1 MNKTDML
8 PLQDRDKQLAELS
21 ETLQAACVSQ
31 QQLQHDSSS
40 QGHEQSCSTEA
51 PAQQKQQQQKQQ
63 QQQQQH
69 LNSPRVQGITFM
81 QTSAVSGSEVQAL
94 LQWLVCNSL

>member
-1 MNKTDML
+1 VG
-8 PLQDRDKQLAELS
+8 QVE
-21 ETLQAACVSQ
+21 
-31 QQLQHDSSS
+31 
-40 QGHEQSCSTEA
+40 
-51 PAQQKQQQQKQQ
+51 QQKQQ